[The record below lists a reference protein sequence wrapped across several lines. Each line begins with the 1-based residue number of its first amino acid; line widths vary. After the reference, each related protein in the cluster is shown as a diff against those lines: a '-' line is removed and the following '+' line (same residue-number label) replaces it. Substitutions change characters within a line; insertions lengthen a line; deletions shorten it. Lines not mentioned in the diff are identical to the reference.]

1 MKRTFAIF
9 AAATA
14 LTLSACGAPAE
25 DEAAATSEEAVPTST
40 VTQVVTEEETEA
52 PAETDGS
59 DDGAE
64 GETEDAEGTA
74 TGDAGTPPEDG
85 ETPPEDGETPQEPEQ
100 PEQPEQPDQTLEE
113 FQEVMAQEMVNNGNI
128 GDTFTID
135 GQPTELCVHGD
146 GYGLNVVTA
155 GANTSCE
162 FAKSVMTATT
172 GDTDPTQDN
181 VRNSMPQTVRAGSP
195 ATNQAYDMDCSVDH
209 RNLITCVGGDNAVVY
224 MY

>member
-1 MKRTFAIF
+1 MKRTFATF

-25 DEAAATSEEAVPTST
+25 DEAAATSENAAETTT
-40 VTQVVTEEETEA
+40 VTQEVTEEATDSPTETESSDDSADGETEA
-52 PAETDGS
+52 
-59 DDGAE
+59 
-64 GETEDAEGTA
+64 AEGTA
-74 TGDAGTPPEDG
+74 PSGDGTPP
-85 ETPPEDGETPQEPEQ
+85 PPEDGETPQEPEQ
-100 PEQPEQPDQTLEE
+100 PEQPDQTQEE
-113 FQEVMAQEMVNNGNI
+113 FQEVMAQEMRNNGNI

-135 GQPTELCVHGD
+135 GHPTELCVHGD

-181 VRNSMPQTVRAGSP
+181 VRDSMPQTVKAGSP
-195 ATNQAYDMDCSVDH
+195 TTNRAYYMDCAADE
-209 RNLITCVGGDNAVVY
+209 RNLITCVGGDTAVVY

>member
-1 MKRTFAIF
+1 MKRTFATF

-25 DEAAATSEEAVPTST
+25 DEAAATSEDAAPTST
-40 VTQVVTEEETEA
+40 VTQVVTEEESEA
-52 PAETDGS
+52 PAETDGAN
-59 DDGAE
+59 DGAE
-64 GETEDAEGTA
+64 GETEAAEGTA
-74 TGDAGTPPEDG
+74 TGGAGTPP
-85 ETPPEDGETPQEPEQ
+85 PKDGETPQEPEQ

-195 ATNQAYDMDCSVDH
+195 ATSQAYDMDCSVDH

>member
-1 MKRTFAIF
+1 MKRTFATF

-25 DEAAATSEEAVPTST
+25 DEAAATSEDAAPTST
-40 VTQVVTEEETEA
+40 VTQVVTEEESEA
-52 PAETDGS
+52 PAETDGAN
-59 DDGAE
+59 DGAE
-64 GETEDAEGTA
+64 GETEAAEGTA
-74 TGDAGTPPEDG
+74 TGGAGTP
-85 ETPPEDGETPQEPEQ
+85 PPEDGETPQEPEQ

-162 FAKSVMTATT
+162 FAKRVMTATT

>member
-1 MKRTFAIF
+1 MKRTFATF

-25 DEAAATSEEAVPTST
+25 DEAAATSENAAENTT
-40 VTQVVTEEETEA
+40 VTQEA
-52 PAETDGS
+52 TDSPTETDGS
-59 DDGAE
+59 DNSADS
-64 GETEDAEGTA
+64 ETEAAEGTA
-74 TGDAGTPPEDG
+74 PSGDGTPP
-85 ETPPEDGETPQEPEQ
+85 PPDGETPQEPEQ
-100 PEQPEQPDQTLEE
+100 PEQPEQPDQSAEE
-113 FQEVMAQEMVNNGNI
+113 FQNIMAEEIRNNGNI

-162 FAKSVMTATT
+162 FAKNVMMATT

-181 VRNSMPQTVRAGSP
+181 VRDSMPQTVKAGSP
-195 ATNQAYDMDCSVDH
+195 TTNRAYTMDCAADE
-209 RNLITCVGGDNAVVY
+209 RNLITCVGGDDAVVY

>member
-1 MKRTFAIF
+1 MKRTFATF

-25 DEAAATSEEAVPTST
+25 DEAAATSEDAAPTST

-64 GETEDAEGTA
+64 GETEAAEGTA
-74 TGDAGTPPEDG
+74 TGGAGTP
-85 ETPPEDGETPQEPEQ
+85 PPEDGETPQEPEQ

-195 ATNQAYDMDCSVDH
+195 ATNMAYDMDCSVDH

>member
-1 MKRTFAIF
+1 MKRTFATF

-25 DEAAATSEEAVPTST
+25 DEAAATSEDAAPTST
-40 VTQVVTEEETEA
+40 VTQVVTEEESEA
-52 PAETDGS
+52 PAETDGAN
-59 DDGAE
+59 DGAE
-64 GETEDAEGTA
+64 GETEAAEGTA
-74 TGDAGTPPEDG
+74 TGGAGTP
-85 ETPPEDGETPQEPEQ
+85 PPEDGETPQEPEQ

-128 GDTFTID
+128 GDTFAID

-195 ATNQAYDMDCSVDH
+195 ATNMAYDMDCSVDH

>member
-1 MKRTFAIF
+1 MKRTFATF

-25 DEAAATSEEAVPTST
+25 DEAAATSENAAETTT
-40 VTQVVTEEETEA
+40 VTQEVTEEATDS
-52 PAETDGS
+52 PTETDGS
-59 DDGAE
+59 DDSAD
-64 GETEDAEGTA
+64 GETEAAEGTA
-74 TGDAGTPPEDG
+74 PSGDGTPP
-85 ETPPEDGETPQEPEQ
+85 PPVGETPQEPEQ
-100 PEQPEQPDQTLEE
+100 PEQPDQSAEE
-113 FQEVMAQEMVNNGNI
+113 FQNIMAEEMRNNGNI

-162 FAKSVMTATT
+162 FAKNVMMATT

-181 VRNSMPQTVRAGSP
+181 VRDSMPQTVKAGSP
-195 ATNQAYDMDCSVDH
+195 TTNRAYTMDCAADE

>member
-25 DEAAATSEEAVPTST
+25 DEAAATSEDAVPTST
-40 VTQVVTEEETEA
+40 VTQVVTEEETQA

-64 GETEDAEGTA
+64 GDTEDAEGTA
-74 TGDAGTPPEDG
+74 TGDAG
-85 ETPPEDGETPQEPEQ
+85 TPPEDGETPQEPEQ

-209 RNLITCVGGDNAVVY
+209 RNLITCEGGDNAVVY

>member
-1 MKRTFAIF
+1 MKRTFATF

-14 LTLSACGAPAE
+14 LTLSACGAPAD
-25 DEAAATSEEAVPTST
+25 DEAAATSENAAETTT
-40 VTQVVTEEETEA
+40 VTQEVTEEATDSPTETESSEDSADGETEA
-52 PAETDGS
+52 
-59 DDGAE
+59 
-64 GETEDAEGTA
+64 AEGTA
-74 TGDAGTPPEDG
+74 PSGDGTPP
-85 ETPPEDGETPQEPEQ
+85 PPVGETPQEPEQ
-100 PEQPEQPDQTLEE
+100 PEQPDQSAEE
-113 FQEVMAQEMVNNGNI
+113 FQNIMAEEMRNNSNI

-162 FAKSVMTATT
+162 FAKNVMMETT

-181 VRNSMPQTVRAGSP
+181 VRDSMPQTVKAGSP
-195 ATNQAYDMDCSVDH
+195 TTNRAYTMDCAADE

>member
-25 DEAAATSEEAVPTST
+25 DEAAATSEDAAPTST
-40 VTQVVTEEETEA
+40 VTQVVTEEESEA

-59 DDGAE
+59 DDSAE
-64 GETEDAEGTA
+64 GETEAAEGTA
-74 TGDAGTPPEDG
+74 TGGAGTP
-85 ETPPEDGETPQEPEQ
+85 PPEDGETPQEPEQ

-113 FQEVMAQEMVNNGNI
+113 FQKVMAQEMVNNGNI

-172 GDTDPTQDN
+172 GDTDPTKDN
-181 VRNSMPQTVRAGSP
+181 VRNSMPQTIRAGSP
-195 ATNQAYDMDCSVDH
+195 ATNMAYDMDCSVDH
-209 RNLITCVGGDNAVVY
+209 RNLITCVGGNNAVVY